1 MGNSDRTSKLTPRQ
15 ERFVSEYLID
25 LNATQAAIRAG
36 YSKKTA
42 DVQGPRLLGNVGV
55 CAAIHAGQANRAE
68 RTGITQDRV
77 LQELSRIAFF
87 DPRKLFTDAGNPIDI
102 QDLDEDVAAVLAGL
116 DIVVERT
123 EEGRD
128 GYTSVRK
135 YKLTNKLGAL
145 EAAMRHLGMFK
156 DSLEL
161 KGGINVT
168 ISQDD
173 ANL

>member
-1 MGNSDRTSKLTPRQ
+1 MSSKLTPRQ
-15 ERFVSEYLID
+15 ERFVAEYLCD
-25 LNATQAAIRAG
+25 LNATQAARRAG
-36 YSKKTA
+36 YSAKTA
-42 DVQGPRLLGNVGV
+42 EQQGPRLLGNVGV
-55 CAAIHAGQANRAE
+55 AQAIAKAQARRAE

-77 LQELSRIAFF
+77 LQELARIAFF

-102 QDLDEDVAAVLAGL
+102 HDLDDDVAAVLAGL

-128 GYTSVRK
+128 GFTSVRK

-161 KGGINVT
+161 KGGIAVT

-173 ANL
+173 AKL

>member
-1 MGNSDRTSKLTPRQ
+1 MEKLTPRQ
-15 ERFVSEYLID
+15 QRFVDEYLID

-36 YSKKTA
+36 YSKNGAEVTA
-42 DVQGPRLLGNVGV
+42 SKLLRVAKV
-55 CAAIHAGQANRAE
+55 SAAIAKAQEKRAA
-68 RTGITQDRV
+68 RTGINQDRV
-77 LQELSRIAFF
+77 LKELARIAFF
-87 DPRKLFTDAGNPIDI
+87 DPRKLFRASGEPIDI

-128 GYTSVRK
+128 GYSAVRK
-135 YKLTNKLGAL
+135 YRLTNKMSAI

-173 ANL
+173 ADL

>member
-1 MGNSDRTSKLTPRQ
+1 MTLTARQ
-15 ERFVSEYLID
+15 QRFVDEYLID
-25 LNATQAAIRAG
+25 LNATKAAIRAG
-36 YSKKTA
+36 YSENGAEVTGSK
-42 DVQGPRLLGNVGV
+42 LLRVAKV
-55 CAAIHAGQANRAE
+55 SEAIAKAQESRAE
-68 RTGITQDRV
+68 RVHITQDRV
-77 LQELSRIAFF
+77 LQELARIAFF
-87 DPRKLFTDAGNPIDI
+87 DPRKLFTAEGNPIDI
-102 QDLDEDVAAVLAGL
+102 QDLDDDVAAVLSGL

-123 EEGRD
+123 EEGRN
-128 GYTSVRK
+128 GFSSVRK

-173 ANL
+173 AAL